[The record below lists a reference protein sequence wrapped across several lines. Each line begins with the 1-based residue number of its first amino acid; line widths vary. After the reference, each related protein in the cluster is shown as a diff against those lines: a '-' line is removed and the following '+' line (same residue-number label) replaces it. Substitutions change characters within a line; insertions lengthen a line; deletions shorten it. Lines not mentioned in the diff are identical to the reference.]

1 MRLLCYV
8 GVTPDSKEDRATKES
23 PRKMV
28 VKPSSP
34 KEPSSPRV
42 PEHRLVTASTPRQKV
57 KGKGDQAVSRV
68 EREVR
73 NPSSKVSYL
82 TARKVLV

>member
-1 MRLLCYV
+1 MCLFHCV
-8 GVTPDSKEDRATKES
+8 GVTPDSKVDRATKET

-34 KEPSSPRV
+34 KEPSSLRV
-42 PEHRLVTASTPRQKV
+42 PEHRLVSASTPRQKV

-68 EREVR
+68 EKEVR
-73 NPSSKVSYL
+73 NPSSSQLPYC
-82 TARKVLV
+82 